1 MTIKAHIWNS
11 ETVSSQAYRP
21 TTIGIRNP
29 SEYINDVIVVGPKE
43 NAFISANCDNTKEA
57 ASKADKRIE
66 KWETTKICDI
76 SFDDKSIITM
86 HEMKYKTEFTFDAF
100 PTLSEK
106 TEICLQHITL
116 HTEKI
121 IEKIS
126 IKYGISVL
134 ISLQY

>member
-1 MTIKAHIWNS
+1 M
-11 ETVSSQAYRP
+11 
-21 TTIGIRNP
+21 
-29 SEYINDVIVVGPKE
+29 VVGPKE
-43 NAFISANCDNTKEA
+43 KAFISANCDNTRED

-66 KWETTKICDI
+66 KGERAKICGI

-86 HEMKYKTEFTFDAF
+86 HEMKYRTEFTFEAF

-121 IEKIS
+121 MENIS

-134 ISLQY
+134 ISLRY